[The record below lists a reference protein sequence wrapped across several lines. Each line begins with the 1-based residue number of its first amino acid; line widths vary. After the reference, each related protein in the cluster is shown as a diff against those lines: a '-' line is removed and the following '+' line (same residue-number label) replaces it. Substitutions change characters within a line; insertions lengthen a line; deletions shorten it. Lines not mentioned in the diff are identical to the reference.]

1 MSKIA
6 LCRNMLL
13 SITSLKGKYK
23 LVDGEE
29 TNPKTSLMDIHD
41 PSIVLIS
48 RRRAAFAILL
58 AALVGALGF
67 WIGQYALQSR
77 NLYHRS
83 WLKEQ
88 EINFRSDE
96 YHFRTFIY
104 NGTSESTPSEETNM
118 AWGSLF
124 PGKLL
129 TRSIGTA
136 T

>member
-1 MSKIA
+1 MLKFG
-6 LCRNMLL
+6 LCRNMMF
-13 SITSLKGKYK
+13 SIKSLRGKYN
-23 LVDGEE
+23 LIDGEE
-29 TNPKTSLMDIHD
+29 TNSKTSLMDIHD

-67 WIGQYALQSR
+67 WIGLYTLQSR

-83 WLKEQ
+83 WFKEQ
-88 EINFRSDE
+88 EINFQSDQ
-96 YHFRTFIY
+96 YHFRTFMY
-104 NGTSESTPSEETNM
+104 NRTFESTPSEETNM

-129 TRSIGTA
+129 TR
-136 T
+136 